1 MTRSFNVASRSASGL
16 HVGIRVLALGAFMV
30 AGAAGCT
37 SNCSTDPSQVSRLC
51 AAAYQV
57 GMNDTLE
64 SHLGERQAEVDALYA
79 EAEALNLQ
87 LSASQEKLAQAR
99 LKLLAVDAKTKPAR
113 VAAKRLAQEIQLK
126 QMDLDTKLE
135 ELGQLQ
141 SNLEALKQKKGS
153 KTSLIE
159 DLEKTKVQ
167 IRQVKTDISS
177 MNAYLEEDLLIRA
190 ENALQYD

>member
-1 MTRSFNVASRSASGL
+1 MTRSFSVASRSAPGFRA
-16 HVGIRVLALGAFMV
+16 GIRGLALGGLLV
-30 AGAAGCT
+30 AGTSGCT

-64 SHLGERQAEVDALYA
+64 SHLGEREAEVDALAA
-79 EAEALNLQ
+79 EAEAMNLE

-99 LKLLAVDAKTKPAR
+99 LKLLAVDAKTEPAR
-113 VAAKRLAQEIQLK
+113 LAAKRLAQEIQLK
-126 QMDLDTKLE
+126 QMDLSTRLE

-141 SNLEALKQKKGS
+141 ADLEALKQKKGT
-153 KTSLIE
+153 KASLIE

-167 IRQVKTDISS
+167 IRQAKADISS

>member
-1 MTRSFNVASRSASGL
+1 
-16 HVGIRVLALGAFMV
+16 
-30 AGAAGCT
+30 
-37 SNCSTDPSQVSRLC
+37 VSRLC

-64 SHLGERQAEVDALYA
+64 SHLGEREAEVDALAA
-79 EAEALNLQ
+79 EAEAMNLE

-99 LKLLAVDAKTKPAR
+99 LKLLAVDAKTEPAR
-113 VAAKRLAQEIQLK
+113 LAAKRLAQEIQLK
-126 QMDLDTKLE
+126 QMDLSTRLE

-141 SNLEALKQKKGS
+141 ADLEALKQKKGT
-153 KTSLIE
+153 KASLIE

-167 IRQVKTDISS
+167 IRQAKADISS